1 MALVSIRLS
10 TILTRYHHLPPHA
23 DYCVIVLTVSYT
35 ILTEII
41 LIGEKLVGQVKL
53 LDEALDLEV
62 TGLQET
68 QGRECKKQFT
78 QNRNTVMVPSRL

>member
-1 MALVSIRLS
+1 M
-10 TILTRYHHLPPHA
+10 
-23 DYCVIVLTVSYT
+23 LTVSYT
-35 ILTEII
+35 VLTEII

>member
-1 MALVSIRLS
+1 M
-10 TILTRYHHLPPHA
+10 
-23 DYCVIVLTVSYT
+23 LTVSYT

-68 QGRECKKQFT
+68 QGRECKNNLLRIGT
-78 QNRNTVMVPSRL
+78 Q